1 MSSMETNELQE
12 MKEQMALLKDS
23 LRKEQIVNDR
33 LLREAMHG
41 KVERI
46 HRKAWVVGLCAL
58 YVCTFG
64 IWSFHELGLSWYLIG
79 ATVAMMIYSVVK
91 TIIIHRRLAANNV
104 MTDDLRTVAHAA
116 KRLKEDYIRSLYGG
130 MAMVFVWFIWLAMEI
145 LFGQTV
151 YAESSIM
158 VRGGMLGMLF
168 FGGVIGFLLGYRMHR
183 RVLSLCDDI
192 IRQMDEEV

>member
-151 YAESSIM
+151 YAESSLM

-192 IRQMDEEV
+192 IRQVDEEV

>member
-1 MSSMETNELQE
+1 METQELQE

-91 TIIIHRRLAANNV
+91 TIVIHRRLAANNV

-116 KRLKEDYIRSLYGG
+116 KRLKQDYIRSLYGG
-130 MAMVFVWFIWLAMEI
+130 MVMVFIWFLWLAAEI
-145 LFGQTV
+145 LFGHTV

-168 FGGVIGFLLGYRMHR
+168 LGGVIGFLLGYRMHR

-192 IRQMDEEV
+192 IRQVDEEV